1 MALADGTVVM
11 TADAKL
17 IRGNLDNLQ
26 KNHFGVVEFLK
37 SSVHSYDR
45 ANQVH

>member
-26 KNHFGVVEFLK
+26 TNHCT
-37 SSVHSYDR
+37 D
-45 ANQVH
+45 AT